1 LRTPLVDESSRK
13 GDTGHPGELPW
24 EGNDSAT
31 SRGML
36 GAMRYEPRSGPRYE
50 LRIGDEER
58 DAAAAQLR
66 EHFTA
71 GRLTFEE
78 FLERLDSALTAK
90 TQAQISRLMADLPRL
105 HTPAPRPKPASE
117 GQNTMARYGAV
128 VMLAVLVLLWM
139 MAVMLLFRHGYA
151 YQGTNGYGP

>member
-1 LRTPLVDESSRK
+1 
-13 GDTGHPGELPW
+13 
-24 EGNDSAT
+24 
-31 SRGML
+31 
-36 GAMRYEPRSGPRYE
+36 MRYEPRSGPRYE

-58 DAAAAQLR
+58 DAAASQLR

-71 GRLTFEE
+71 GRLTFDE

-105 HTPAPRPKPASE
+105 HTPAPRPKPARE

-139 MAVMLLFRHGYA
+139 FAVMLLFRHGYA
-151 YQGTNGYGP
+151 YQSTNGYGP